1 MAVREIESRVAM
13 LEAEMARVRAE
24 LQKSVSSRSDW
35 LDDIFGAFDND
46 PIYKEAMKPGEAY
59 RKSLRPRPSRA
70 SGKDSKKSIK
80 RPKR

>member
-46 PIYKEAMKPGEAY
+46 PIYKEAMKLGVC
-59 RKSLRPRPSRA
+59 RKKPISRFL
-70 SGKDSKKSIK
+70 
-80 RPKR
+80 